1 MLADQRDM
9 AMRVEDAGVGLMLDK
24 RRLSG
29 EALRSAIRTVL
40 REPRFAHNTRR
51 IRSSFA
57 LAGGVRR
64 AADLI
69 EHAAVFGVDHYAAG
83 WWAD

>member
-1 MLADQRDM
+1 
-9 AMRVEDAGVGLMLDK
+9 MLDK

-29 EALRSAIRTVL
+29 GALRSVIQRVL
-40 REPRFAHNTRR
+40 REPHFARNTAR
-51 IRSSFA
+51 IRSSFE